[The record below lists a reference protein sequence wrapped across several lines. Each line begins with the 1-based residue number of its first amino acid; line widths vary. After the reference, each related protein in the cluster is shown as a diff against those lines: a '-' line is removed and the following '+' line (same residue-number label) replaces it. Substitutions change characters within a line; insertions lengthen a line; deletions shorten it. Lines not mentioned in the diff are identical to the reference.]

1 MFRNRKNFLGR
12 NLTLDM
18 KQINKEILLLKK
30 ILIADFIVGAVA
42 GATGILLVVR
52 QPENKGSPPA
62 EDGIR

>member
-1 MFRNRKNFLGR
+1 
-12 NLTLDM
+12 M